1 VSLGSIEVYEPFLAG
16 SADEKMFRV
25 LRNREG
31 WFPIVKGQQFEF
43 DEATSEAIAYRFPR
57 PSKLA
62 SALTFNLSRRSSK

>member
-31 WFPIVKGQQFEF
+31 WFPIVNGQQIEF

-57 PSKLA
+57 PSKL
-62 SALTFNLSRRSSK
+62 SSPLTFNLSRRSSK